1 MTKPKSRSGPPSPL
15 IGAHVSTAGG
25 VAHAPG
31 RGRAI
36 GATAIQVFTKSP
48 NQWRERIISEEEALA
63 FRTARKEAGIRSAVA
78 HDSYLINLA
87 SPDTTLWERSV
98 EAFKGELVRATV
110 LGLDA
115 VVSHPGNYLD
125 DADRGIRRAAEGYSV
140 CLRAVQGDVM
150 VLLETTAGT
159 GTTLGARFEELRELR
174 DRIVPTVRDR
184 VAFCVD
190 TCHLHSAGYDLIN
203 DYDGVWEA
211 WDRIIG
217 LDLLRCFHLNDSV
230 TPFGARRDRHALLGK
245 GTMGYEPFR
254 RLMADPRFAAIP
266 KILETPKGEDE
277 VSNDRRMLRLLTRY
291 AAERG

>member
-1 MTKPKSRSGPPSPL
+1 MTRPTQRSSRGSLL

-25 VAHAPG
+25 IAHAPS
-31 RGRAI
+31 RGQAI
-36 GATAIQVFTKSP
+36 GAAAIQIFTKSP
-48 NQWRERIISEEEALA
+48 NQWRERTISAEEAVA
-63 FRTARKEAGIRSAVA
+63 FRAARTAAGIRSAIA

-87 SPDTTLWERSV
+87 SPDATLWERSV
-98 EAFKGELVRATV
+98 DAFKGELVRASA

-125 DADRGIRRAAEGYSV
+125 DAARGIRRAAEGYSA
-140 CLRAVQGDVM
+140 CLRAVPGDVM

-159 GTTLGARFEELRELR
+159 GTALGARFEELRELR
-174 DRIVPTVRDR
+174 DRMAPAVRDR
-184 VAFCVD
+184 VAFCAD

-203 DYDGVWEA
+203 DYDGVWQA

-245 GTMGYEPFR
+245 GTMGYAPFR
-254 RLMADPRFAAIP
+254 RLMADPRFASIP
-266 KILETPKGEDE
+266 KILETPKGDDD
-277 VSNDRRMLRLLTRY
+277 VSNDRRMIRLLTRY
-291 AAERG
+291 AAG